1 MAPDLHTETY
11 DETLINKIKDHLVAK
26 QQTIA
31 VAESVTAGHL
41 QAGFSL
47 ASKAMQFFQGGL
59 TAYNL
64 GQKARHFHV
73 DPIHA
78 VNCNCVSERI
88 AFNMARG
95 VAKIFSSDWGIGIT
109 GYATPD
115 PEHGVEELFAYYSF
129 SFKNQEIKTARIDV
143 EKGQQKDVQVHY
155 ANTIYKSFLEV
166 LTTC

>member
-1 MAPDLHTETY
+1 MKNIPAGQSYNLSM
-11 DETLINKIKDHLVAK
+11 INKIKEILIDK

-47 ASKAMQFFQGGL
+47 ATKAMQFFQGGI
-59 TAYNL
+59 TTYNL

-78 VNCNCVSERI
+78 TNCNCVSQII
-88 AFNMARG
+88 ALDMAKG
-95 VAKIFSSDWGIGIT
+95 AGKIFSSDWGIGIT

-115 PEHGVEELFAYYSF
+115 PEFNIKDLFAYYAI
-129 SFKNQEIKTARIDV
+129 SFKNKKIKSGRINA
-143 EKGQQKDVQVHY
+143 EEAHQLDVQVYY
-155 ANTIYKSFLEV
+155 ANTIFQAFYNVIKKR
-166 LTTC
+166 